1 MLAYLGWLVLGG
13 FLGVTVMSLAAA
25 NRMSELR
32 DENHDL
38 RQRLAECTCREGA

>member
-13 FLGVTVMSLAAA
+13 FLGLMAASLAAA

-32 DENHDL
+32 DENHEL
-38 RQRLAECTCREGA
+38 RRRLGECTCREGA

>member
-1 MLAYLGWLVLGG
+1 MAAFLGG
-13 FLGVTVMSLAAA
+13 LLAGGAVGLFLAALLTA
-25 NRMSELR
+25 NPLSELR